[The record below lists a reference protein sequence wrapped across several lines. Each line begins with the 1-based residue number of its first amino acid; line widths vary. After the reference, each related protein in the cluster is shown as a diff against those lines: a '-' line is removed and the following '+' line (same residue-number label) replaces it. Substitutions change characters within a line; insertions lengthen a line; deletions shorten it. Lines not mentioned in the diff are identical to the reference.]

1 MQNLLTR
8 LFSLLASSLII
19 QSAISQMH
27 INNAGVTITEG
38 TVMAASTV
46 SGSGDMDWR
55 GDLYLQGDLSLSNQ
69 VNSIGSL
76 YLVGN
81 EQSLAFGTNSTMANV
96 FVHGNGNKILASD
109 LTIGSQLS
117 FGGNTKLSI
126 GQAKLLLSE
135 NADING
141 AGTNAYVI
149 GKLFRRGDGTLLYP
163 VGTTSAYL
171 PATLSAVEG
180 INQEIAITAFD
191 QDPQGAAGFG
201 LLSRSSSR
209 YWQLEV
215 SSGAVSAGFI
225 GLSFANENDLS
236 TINEAVVAKSSAPG
250 QSFQSWGGMNQ
261 SGDLASGSVT
271 STGIIESGIYTV
283 GKFFDESLKTQDSLA
298 LVEIYNALA
307 GTNWTDNSGWL
318 SSDVSSWLGVTVENK
333 RIRALDLPGNN
344 LSGAFPD
351 LSDGLEVLADLNLA
365 GNQISGFNS
374 RSTLTGLEQV
384 DLSNNALSFGD
395 LENFSSVTTS
405 TLGPQADVLTATAV
419 LQELGSNY
427 TVDRTI
433 SGSQNIY
440 RWFKDDSFFQEAGST
455 ISVSVNSF
463 EDEATYYAEVTNS
476 LVPNVVLKTAPLALR
491 VSSLERDSLALLS
504 IFEAASGTNWTNG
517 ANWPENTDI
526 STWQGVTVENNRV
539 SELDLSNSNVTGE
552 MPQDLSQIGN
562 LSALRLSGNQISGL
576 PDLTPL
582 SSTLVEIDVS
592 NNLLDFGDL
601 EPNIGITPNMQY
613 LGQGLVGEDSVEIL
627 APRGSSYSFDLP
639 IEGTNNVFEWTRLNA
654 FGERVIINPSNS
666 LQIDNLRFETMGIFT
681 ASITNAKVPGLVL
694 QSKPVKIFATSS
706 LSGTISGEEGKK
718 LEIGTIQALRVPF
731 SGEGVIGYDSL
742 TASSIVN
749 GDYSFDELVLGDLVL
764 IARVDDSNL
773 FIPTYFQGSDLWEE
787 ADLIEFRNNLTLP
800 DYSMVLNPV
809 ELTSADGDGTV
820 GLLVESNFSDENGSN
835 KNRFSARRKLQKVG
849 CSLRRS
855 RRATGGRPENDDFE
869 LVVYK
874 ETDADGRVTFEN
886 LPPDTYRL
894 NIEYPGIPMDPNSFI
909 EFEVGEGG
917 LENNTLELEA
927 TVDEDG
933 IAVELVEELGFY
945 RNYFKDLEL
954 YPNPVEDE
962 LTIQYS
968 KLLSKNVKVQFLNL
982 QGQLVKEE
990 TVEAGYQ
997 QRMLFDTRDIGDG
1010 IYLVRFIDPTRKDGQ
1025 NIVTYRIIV
1034 RKR

>member
-1 MQNLLTR
+1 MKSLSLKLVWLLV
-8 LFSLLASSLII
+8 F
-19 QSAISQMH
+19 QAIVQTG
-27 INNAGVTITEG
+27 ICQFYVNNAGVTITEG

-76 YLVGN
+76 YWVGN

-96 FVHGNGNKILASD
+96 FVQGNGNKILASD

-149 GKLFRRGDGTLLYP
+149 GKLFRRGNGTLLFP

-171 PATLSAVEG
+171 PATLLAVEG
-180 INQEIAITAFD
+180 SNLEIAITAFD

-215 SSGAVSAGFI
+215 TSGAVSAGFI

-250 QSFQSWGGMNQ
+250 QSFQSWGGTNQ

-333 RIRALDLPGNN
+333 RISALDLPGNN
-344 LSGAFPD
+344 LRGAFPD
-351 LSDGLEVLADLNLA
+351 LSDGLEVLANLNLA

-374 RSTLTGLEQV
+374 RSTLTGLQQV

-405 TLGPQADVLTATAV
+405 TLGPQADVLTAKAV
-419 LQELGSNY
+419 LQEVGSNY

-433 SGSQNIY
+433 SGSQNSY
-440 RWFKDDSFFQEAGST
+440 RWFKDDSFFREAGST
-455 ISVSVNSF
+455 LSVSVNSF

-504 IFEAASGTNWTNG
+504 IFDAANGTNWTNG

-539 SELDLSNSNVTGE
+539 SELDLSNANVTGE

-582 SSTLVEIDVS
+582 SATLVEIDVS

-627 APRGSSYSFDLP
+627 VRKGLSYVYEFSTG
-639 IEGTNNVFEWTRLNA
+639 GTNNVFDWNRLNA
-654 FGERVIINPSNS
+654 FGDREVGDGSNR
-666 LQIDNLRFETMGIFT
+666 LTIDDMRYESMGIFT
-681 ASITNAKVPGLVL
+681 ASISNANVPGLVL
-694 QSKPVKIFATSS
+694 QTHPIKIFATAR
-706 LSGTISGEEGKK
+706 LTGTVFDESGRDLPTGSTEALRIPFDGEE
-718 LEIGTIQALRVPF
+718 TR
-731 SGEGVIGYDSL
+731 GYDSL
-742 TASSIVN
+742 GSVAVTN
-749 GDYSFDELVLGDLVL
+749 GSFTFEELVLGDL
-764 IARVDDSNL
+764 IISTRVDGTDRY
-773 FIPTYFQGSDLWEE
+773 IPTYFQSTDLWEE
-787 ADLIEFRNNLTLP
+787 ANTIEFRDNLTIGN
-800 DYSMVLNPV
+800 YFMTLNPA
-809 ELTSADGDGTV
+809 ELSPADGDGTV
-820 GLLVESNFSDENGSN
+820 GLLVESNFPEERGEGQ
-835 KNRFSARRKLQKVG
+835 NRISARRKLQKVG
-849 CSLRRS
+849 CSLRRR

-917 LENNTLELEA
+917 LENSTLELEA

-982 QGQLVKEE
+982 QGQLVKEK